1 MVDATTIVRFFK
13 LIFAQGEKGMNIGK
27 KALLYIAEPI
37 IIDIFKDI
45 LKSTITT
52 ESLLEIREKL
62 HKAISDL
69 TGKTATSIDDE
80 LVKALF
86 SSMTNRSDRFK
97 QVGDV
102 VLDAIEKWVAA
113 SETKWDD
120 KLLLP
125 VLVALRE
132 AADIPDEDE

>member
-1 MVDATTIVRFFK
+1 
-13 LIFAQGEKGMNIGK
+13 MNIGK

-37 IIDIFKDI
+37 IIDIIEDI

-52 ESLLEIREKL
+52 EGLLEIREKL
-62 HKAISDL
+62 HKALSDL
-69 TGKTATSIDDE
+69 AGKTATSIDDE

-86 SSMTNRSDRFK
+86 SSLTNRSDRFK

-132 AADIPDEDE
+132 AADIPDGDE

>member
-1 MVDATTIVRFFK
+1 
-13 LIFAQGEKGMNIGK
+13 MNIGK

-37 IIDIFKDI
+37 IIDIIKDI

-52 ESLLEIREKL
+52 EGLLEIREKL
-62 HKAISDL
+62 HKALSDFA
-69 TGKTATSIDDE
+69 GKTVTSIDDE

-102 VLDAIEKWVAA
+102 VFDVIEKWVAA

-132 AADIPDEDE
+132 AAGIPDGDE

>member
-1 MVDATTIVRFFK
+1 
-13 LIFAQGEKGMNIGK
+13 MNIGK

-37 IIDIFKDI
+37 IIDIIKDI

-52 ESLLEIREKL
+52 EGLLEIREKL
-62 HKAISDL
+62 RKALSDFA
-69 TGKTATSIDDE
+69 GKTATSIDDE
-80 LVKALF
+80 LVNALF

-102 VLDAIEKWVAA
+102 VFDVIEKWVAA

-132 AADIPDEDE
+132 AAGIPDGDE

>member
-1 MVDATTIVRFFK
+1 
-13 LIFAQGEKGMNIGK
+13 MNIGK

-37 IIDIFKDI
+37 IIDIIEDI
-45 LKSTITT
+45 IKSTITT

-62 HKAISDL
+62 HKALSEL
-69 TGKTATSIDDE
+69 AGKTAFIIDDE

-102 VLDAIEKWVAA
+102 VLDAIERWVAA

-132 AADIPDEDE
+132 AADIPDGDE